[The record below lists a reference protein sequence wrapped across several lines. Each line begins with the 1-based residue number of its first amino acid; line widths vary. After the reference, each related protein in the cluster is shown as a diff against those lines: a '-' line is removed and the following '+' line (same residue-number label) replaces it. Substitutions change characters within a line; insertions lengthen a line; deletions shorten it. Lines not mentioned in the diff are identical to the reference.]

1 MSDINRLMEVDFR
14 TFFIDLFVIIFA
26 IVAMAAVIL
35 KFCELIGRPIKWF
48 KGRNTDHELLAN
60 TIANVTNLQQ
70 TVEKGMGIV
79 VESQNEIKKFYENRL
94 HDREQSFKIQKELLA
109 SIGAV
114 SDANAVRDSQIQ
126 NLMIANKELLA
137 DRINQKYKYYISIG
151 GIPEDEYDEFVNMHK
166 AYNGVGGNS
175 RSDAKF
181 EYCISHLPLIPVET
195 KLKAKSK
202 THTHTNT

>member
-1 MSDINRLMEVDFR
+1 MNDINRLAEIDFQ
-14 TFFIDLFVIIFA
+14 TFFVNLFIIIFA
-26 IVAMAAVIL
+26 TVAMVTVVA
-35 KFCELIGRPIKWF
+35 KFCEQIGKPIKWL
-48 KGRNTDHELLAN
+48 KGRNADHELLSK
-60 TIANVTNLQQ
+60 TIINVEVLQEK
-70 TVEKGMGIV
+70 VESGMGIIL
-79 VESQNEIKKFYENRL
+79 ESQSEIKKFYENRV
-94 HDREQSFKIQKELLA
+94 HDREQSFKIQKELLD

-114 SDANAVRDSQIQ
+114 ADTNAVRDSQIQ

-181 EYCISHLPLIPVET
+181 EYCINHLPLIPVET
-195 KLKAKSK
+195 KLKK
-202 THTHTNT
+202 